1 MKKLFFSITLFAMA
15 CSLSAPALGGGLRE
29 FLEEHPPLEGGPTG
43 EHCPW
48 FPYYHYTGPAMK
60 VFNRMEEKP
69 EWAKNVRLRLTNHQ
83 ETQSYN
89 LEEIV
94 MEGWSAILVKA
105 TPESSANP
113 TLLLR
118 LKNIDRNPDKYIL
131 GSMFG
136 LPFQK
141 YEYRTEQ
148 YARFRNPEFF
158 PGIAGWAME
167 YVVHKEISEQF
178 LETNFVP
185 TFQALSTPAQTIFR
199 KSLIPEDY
207 LYKDAAR
214 KARVQGTSG
223 AGERVSV
230 DFPEISSLSPLFG
243 SVQVVSVRKPKKYK
257 EVSVSELELTPITHC
272 TSDEWIEA
280 PDCTFLR
287 PDRWEAILN
296 NVGGK
301 YQANFSPE
309 GLELLYQPYEL
320 WSKSWSEENPHFL
333 GYLEMRRAAKSLDE
347 FFLQTRQRE
356 PRPAAFNGMDP
367 KPGWTKGIPVKLDN
381 DPNPQRYD
389 LEEIVGEGGDGTV
402 FRAVPQDDRNP
413 VVALKMWS
421 ADLGN
426 GSKDIEMSKQGIL
439 QYLGLLSHEEQTF
452 TGRLKGLVM
461 EYIDGPTLE
470 EFLRQ
475 PPAHLGLENAKKII
489 EDIHAG
495 LDARDLADFTFLN
508 VMVKREGNGTYTV
521 RFIDFTKWADGST
534 FPRATNKYNI
544 AVRGIAHMV
553 TDATPAEKQTLIDR
567 HEKHYG
573 SNL

>member
-1 MKKLFFSITLFAMA
+1 MKTAFSSIALFAMA
-15 CSLSAPALGGGLRE
+15 CSLSAPALGGGLKE
-29 FLEEHPPLEGGPTG
+29 FLEEHPPLEGGPNK
-43 EHCPW
+43 ERLPYH
-48 FPYYHYTGPAMK
+48 PYYCYTGPAMK
-60 VFNRMEEKP
+60 VLNRMEEKP
-69 EWAKNVRLRLTNHQ
+69 EWAKKVRLSLPNHQ

-94 MEGWSAILVKA
+94 MEGWRAILVKA

-118 LKNIDRNPDKYIL
+118 LNTIYPNSDIF

-136 LPFQK
+136 LPFEK
-141 YEYRTEQ
+141 YKYRTEQ
-148 YARFRNPEFF
+148 YARFRNPECFL
-158 PGIAGWAME
+158 GIAGWAME
-167 YVVHKEISEQF
+167 YVVPDEISERF
-178 LETNFVP
+178 LNTKFTL
-185 TFQALSTPAQTIFR
+185 TFQALSDPAQTIFR
-199 KSLIPEDY
+199 RRLAPEEY

-214 KARVQGTSG
+214 EARVQATSG
-223 AGERVSV
+223 AGGRVSV
-230 DFPEISSLSPLFG
+230 DLPEISGLSPVFS
-243 SVQVVSVRKPKKYK
+243 SVQVVPAREAKEYK
-257 EVSVSELELTPITHC
+257 EVSVAELKPSEITYC
-272 TSDEWIEA
+272 NSAAWIEA
-280 PDCTFLR
+280 PDRAFLR
-287 PDRWEAILN
+287 PDRWEAILK

-309 GLELLYQPYEL
+309 GLELRYEPYEL